1 MKILQIFN
9 RYLHIGGEE
18 LAVAQIREQLEAEH
32 EVREIIFDSRD
43 WSDRR
48 SWIERARQAFLMAWN
63 RQAIAEVERQIDE
76 FRPDL
81 IVLHNLMPVGSSGL
95 YLSLV
100 RCGVPLVHFIH
111 NFRPFSVNGYC
122 WGAGRLQPAGLRKD
136 YWPEIRAGAWQESRL
151 RTAWY
156 ALQLW
161 SLHKAGTFGQIH
173 GWIAISKFMR
183 DTFVNCGIQ
192 PERVRVISHGWEPCC
207 NDGEFAAGR
216 HFPEV
221 PCFLFLGRIAEE
233 KGLRVL
239 LDAWEIH
246 EAEGRPGELL
256 IAGDGPMAEEVR
268 ARCEKLKRVRCLSFV
283 SGTAKLDLLRRCTA
297 LVAPSIWWEPLGLV
311 IFEAYDFG
319 KPVLA
324 ARSGGIVDHVED
336 GASGW
341 LHEPGDHRTLARHF
355 HEAASDPERCERYG
369 IRGREIVLQRSR
381 SQWLEEFNAF
391 ANDLLRAWTPPVPD
405 AAVEVASGGGRL
417 TSALRDSAPAL
428 AERQGPLT
436 ITMYLADQNPKLGR
450 SLGISRMT
458 EVVVEELVTRGELSI
473 TGISSRSSIRMPAG
487 SSSVVVPWNTRNRFS
502 RVVTD
507 HLHPLWHLRDQPDL
521 WYFPKGF
528 LPRIHRACSPSVVTI
543 HDTIIQYY
551 SDHYPAW
558 RTDMEYRYWASML
571 KHTLR
576 HSDAILTISNS
587 ARLQIQEFMDRHRI
601 PAKDITV
608 TYEPCVYESIPQPVS
623 PAKGD
628 YVLHLGSREPH
639 KRTAWLVRQWAAAA
653 RSKRDLPRLHVVGNV
668 PEEAGDVVQSCPL
681 ITTIPFLDDAAL
693 RSQFEG
699 ARALVFPS
707 EIEGFGLPAVEA
719 YYLGTPVC
727 FTTGTSIEEV
737 VGAAGR
743 RGRFDLNDPSSL
755 FDALDDVLRL
765 SAGEIHASGLILREK
780 YAARA
785 VVDTMVSA
793 FRRAAR
799 TI

>member
-1 MKILQIFN
+1 MRILQIFN

-18 LAVAQIREQLEAEH
+18 LAVAQIREQLEAQH

-43 WSDRR
+43 WIGRR
-48 SWIERARQAFLMAWN
+48 DWIERGRQAFLMAWN
-63 RQAIAEVERQIDE
+63 REAIEEVEREIDR

-122 WGAGRLQPAGLRKD
+122 WGAGRLQAAGLEKN

-161 SLHKAGTFGQIH
+161 ALHKAGAFEQIH
-173 GWIAISKFMR
+173 GWIAISKFMG
-183 DTFVNCGIQ
+183 DTFVKCGIQ
-192 PERVRVISHGWEPCC
+192 PERVKVIAHGWEPCC
-207 NDGEFAAGR
+207 KDEEFAAGR
-216 HFPEV
+216 HFPKV

-256 IAGDGPMAEEVR
+256 IAGDGPMAGEVR
-268 ARCEKLKRVRCLSFV
+268 ARCEKLKRARCLSFV
-283 SGTAKLDLLRRCTA
+283 SGSAKLDLLRRCTA

-324 ARSGGIVDHVED
+324 ARSGGIIDHVED

-341 LHEPGDHRTLARHF
+341 LHEPGDHRMLAQHF
-355 HEAASDPERCERYG
+355 QEAAADPARCERYG

-381 SQWLEEFNAF
+381 SQWLDEFNDF
-391 ANDLLRAWTPPVPD
+391 ATTLLRRWAPPAAEPAAQVGSTGAWPTP
-405 AAVEVASGGGRL
+405 AAGS
-417 TSALRDSAPAL
+417 PARE
-428 AERQGPLT
+428 ERQGPLT
-436 ITMYLADQNPKLGR
+436 IAMYLADQNPKLGR

-458 EVVVEELVTRGELSI
+458 EVVVEELVTRKELKL
-473 TGISSRSSIRMPAG
+473 TGISSRSSIRMPEG

-507 HLHPLWHLRDQPDL
+507 HLHPLWHLRNQPDL

-528 LPRIHRACSPSVVTI
+528 LPRLHRACSPSVVTI

-551 SDHYPAW
+551 SDHYPEW

-576 HSDAILTISNS
+576 HSDAILTISNA
-587 ARLQIQEFMDRHRI
+587 ARVQIHEFMDRHRI

-608 TYEPCVYESIPQPVS
+608 TYEPCVYEAIPQPLAPV
-623 PAKGD
+623 KGD

-639 KRTAWLVRQWAAAA
+639 KRTAWLIRQWAAAA
-653 RSKRDLPRLHVVGNV
+653 KSKRDLPKLHVVGNMPV
-668 PEEAGDVVQSCPL
+668 EVADLARSCSL
-681 ITTIPFLDDAAL
+681 IKGLPFLDDAAL
-693 RSQFEG
+693 RAQFEG

-743 RGRFDLNDPSSL
+743 RGGFDLKDPGSL
-755 FDALDDVLRL
+755 FEALDDVLRL
-765 SAGEIHASGLILREK
+765 STGEVHASGLKLREK
-780 YAARA
+780 YAARV
-785 VVDTMVSA
+785 VVDTMESA

-799 TI
+799 RV